1 MNTVALA
8 LICFT
13 LCVLP
18 YPVATGERSAAITDL
33 PEPSTWPMRIPKLG
47 IAYRSWHLTR
57 FSLKRLDQFD
67 SAAYLVHSRT
77 RAYGR

>member
-33 PEPSTWPMRIPKLG
+33 PATVDLAYADPKTWHRLPVVASDAFFTEEIGPV
-47 IAYRSWHLTR
+47 R
-57 FSLKRLDQFD
+57 FS
-67 SAAYLVHSRT
+67 SVSRPF
-77 RAYGR
+77 